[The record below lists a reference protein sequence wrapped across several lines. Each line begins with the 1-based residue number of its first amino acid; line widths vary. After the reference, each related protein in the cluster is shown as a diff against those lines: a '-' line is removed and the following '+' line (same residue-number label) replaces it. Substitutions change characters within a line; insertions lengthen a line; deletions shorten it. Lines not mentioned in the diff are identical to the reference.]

1 MDTASIPYLTR
12 PGRVQY
18 KLSAGKP
25 SDMDHHTEGPVFA
38 MGEFS
43 WGVANGWSLYGGS
56 LVAGDYNS
64 VSVGIGRDLMAL
76 GAISFDAT
84 HSWAKI
90 PNDGNNYHGGSY
102 RVSYSKRFEEINGQ
116 VTFAGYR
123 FSERDFMSMEQ
134 YLDRRYRD
142 NNRDNNKELYTIT
155 LSKQFPD
162 IGLSAY
168 LNYNH
173 QTYWNKPDNDYYNL
187 SLSKFMDIGSFK
199 NINVNLSAYRNKF
212 NGNNDDGVYLNVS
225 MPWSDRATI
234 SYNTV
239 INKHGNSHNVSY
251 FDRLDD
257 NNNYRLGAGLSS
269 RGRPSAD
276 AYYTRYG
283 DTALVTASASHIQGE
298 NTSASLSLQGGA
310 TLTPKGGA
318 FHRTAMPGAARL
330 LVDTNGVSGV
340 PVRSLGAVSY
350 TNYFGKAVLP
360 DINNYYRNSATID
373 LDKLPDDV
381 DAVRSIQQLTLTEGA
396 IGYREFDVISGQKA
410 MAIVRLK
417 DGTYPPFGASITTV
431 KGRELGIVND
441 SGNVYLSG
449 INSGDILDVR
459 WSGKKQCTV
468 QVPKLDEGYFI
479 SSLLLTCGATP
490 STSSPA
496 EERTESPS
504 QPQLVKTEG

>member
-1 MDTASIPYLTR
+1 
-12 PGRVQY
+12 
-18 KLSAGKP
+18 
-25 SDMDHHTEGPVFA
+25 
-38 MGEFS
+38 
-43 WGVANGWSLYGGS
+43 
-56 LVAGDYNS
+56 
-64 VSVGIGRDLMAL
+64 
-76 GAISFDAT
+76 
-84 HSWAKI
+84 
-90 PNDGNNYHGGSY
+90 
-102 RVSYSKRFEEINGQ
+102 
-116 VTFAGYR
+116 
-123 FSERDFMSMEQ
+123 
-134 YLDRRYRD
+134 
-142 NNRDNNKELYTIT
+142 
-155 LSKQFPD
+155 
-162 IGLSAY
+162 
-168 LNYNH
+168 
-173 QTYWNKPDNDYYNL
+173 
-187 SLSKFMDIGSFK
+187 
-199 NINVNLSAYRNKF
+199 
-212 NGNNDDGVYLNVS
+212 
-225 MPWSDRATI
+225 
-234 SYNTV
+234 V

-298 NTSASLSLQGGA
+298 NTSASLSFQGGA

-350 TNYFGKAVLP
+350 TNAFGKAVLP

-396 IGYREFDVISGQKA
+396 IGYREFDVIAGQKA

-417 DGTYPPFGASITTV
+417 DGTYPPFGASITTT